1 MKPVTV
7 SVTVDRPRQE
17 VFDHLNVLANHE
29 AFCDHFL
36 VDWQLSGPPAG
47 VGGKVRLRALAP
59 GRSEWVELTV
69 VAAQEPSRTVEET
82 LGAGGRRLSR
92 GTFTLTE
99 AGPGATEVT
108 FEFLL
113 VRSPLYERPLA
124 PLVRPWLVK
133 QNARAL
139 ERLKQQLE
147 ASTDS
152 AAAAA

>member
-1 MKPVTV
+1 MKAVTV

-36 VDWQLSGPPAG
+36 VDWQPSGPPAG
-47 VGGKVRLRALAP
+47 VGAKVRLRALAP

-69 VAAQEPSRTVEET
+69 VAVQEPSRTVEET

-92 GTFTLTE
+92 GTFTLAE
-99 AGPGATEVT
+99 VGPSATEVT
-108 FEFLL
+108 FEFAL
-113 VRSPLYERPLA
+113 VRSPFYERPLA
-124 PLVRPWLVK
+124 PLLRPWLAK
-133 QNARAL
+133 QNARAV
-139 ERLKQQLE
+139 ERLKEQLE
-147 ASTDS
+147 ARIGT